1 MFNIIFKPLQALP
14 QFGILRGLAAMLGSR
29 RFLGWLSGN
38 VSNKQII
45 EESPTILDTVGIGQP
60 IRRAVGIQVPTEN
73 IREAKDYIQRNV
85 ENEFVD
91 PKAPIAV
98 TPLELPEVESTAS
111 LSLQG
116 QAPISRSLLGNSPA
130 NLEIAERRF
139 NEIDQGLQGLA

>member
-1 MFNIIFKPLQALP
+1 MF
-14 QFGILRGLAAMLGSR
+14 
-29 RFLGWLSGN
+29 
-38 VSNKQII
+38 KQII
-45 EESPTILDTVGIGQP
+45 EELPTILDTVGIGQP

-111 LSLQG
+111 LSPQG